1 MNSRT
6 GKGGVHEAIRTLEDS
21 HGRLDPAKINFERMD
36 RARAGVLESLRAIEK
51 AASSGEISTG
61 SAIIAQS
68 AVDSAKI
75 ALDALESAEGRLA
88 DAYTLG
94 RERDERTDSKRIL
107 QEIARSSRR
116 EIKESL
122 RHMKHAVEGLEIPEG
137 AEAPGK
143 TRKGPSRRTRPDMA
157 ELAAGAMVAA
167 IFTAAIV
174 LMAGYEINGPHRAAE
189 QAIQEGREPLVRE
202 VIAETAREMELG
214 PGETDT
220 LQQGARTGRMDTWEC
235 RPAEPPGPP
244 DQGDRQVRSERLY
257 VEVQECHSTLWTGKP
272 ERMKVSFSHIVEL
285 KRTDNPFR
293 KPEVVGIRPGPDA
306 PEVSVLQKAR
316 AAQPDGE
323 RR

>member
-1 MNSRT
+1 MRSRP
-6 GKGGVHEAIRTLEDS
+6 GRGGVHEAIRTLEDS
-21 HGRLDPAKINFERMD
+21 HSRLDPAKINFERMD

-51 AASSGEISTG
+51 AASSGEISPG

-75 ALDALESAEGRLA
+75 ALDTLESAEERLA
-88 DAYTLG
+88 QAYTLA
-94 RERDERTDSKRIL
+94 REREEGTDSKKLL
-107 QEIARSSRR
+107 QVIARTSRGQIR
-116 EIKESL
+116 EAL
-122 RHMKHAVEGLEIPEG
+122 RHMKNAVESLEEPEG
-137 AEAPGK
+137 AAAPGK
-143 TRKGPSRRTRPDMA
+143 TGKDAGRRTRPDMA
-157 ELAAGAMVAA
+157 GLATGAMMAA
-167 IFTAAIV
+167 IFTAATV

-189 QAIQEGREPLVRE
+189 EAIQKGREQLVPE
-202 VIAETAREMELG
+202 IIAEAAREMELG

-220 LQQGARTGRMDTWEC
+220 LQEGAKTGRMDTWEC
-235 RPAEPPGPP
+235 RPAEPPNPP
-244 DQGDRQVRSERLY
+244 DQGDGPARPERLY
-257 VEVQECHSTLWTGKP
+257 VEVQKCHSTLWTEEP

-293 KPEVVGIRPGPDA
+293 KPEVLGIRPGPDA